1 MVKNALNIRHIILLV
16 LHMHIPIYFILK
28 RKNNSRK
35 VLKRTFVTWYYV
47 PVCDTCSPF
56 QSRKKGS
63 RPCFSQDMI
72 VFDVVGLFLIL
83 NNFDSRC
90 VLMYVTCSTHYILCL
105 MVCLLG
111 HLLVLTTRSRL
122 FFVLLLFYYYYITIS
137 VYLITE
143 IIKKLFELNR

>member
-1 MVKNALNIRHIILLV
+1 MHIHTNIFLKEKIILERCWREHLS
-16 LHMHIPIYFILK
+16 HGIMCQ
-28 RKNNSRK
+28 
-35 VLKRTFVTWYYV
+35 
-47 PVCDTCSPF
+47 CDTCSPF

-90 VLMYVTCSTHYILCL
+90 VLMYVTCSTHTERYRYILYT
-105 MVCLLG
+105 LLNG
-111 HLLVLTTRSRL
+111 LPSRSSACSNYKIKAI

-137 VYLITE
+137 VYLIIE

>member
-1 MVKNALNIRHIILLV
+1 MVKNALNKRHIIYYTNPFGLSYAYSYQY
-16 LHMHIPIYFILK
+16 IFK

-122 FFVLLLFYYYYITIS
+122 FFCFVIVLLLLYYY
-137 VYLITE
+137 
-143 IIKKLFELNR
+143 